1 MVYFSALFDVGQ
13 AITHAFRTLAGII
26 ATLIYDGVAWAY
38 DLFTYI
44 ARAEILDN
52 DFVNEIYR
60 KVGLILGLFMTF
72 KLIFT
77 LIQSLIDPNK
87 FSDNQKGF
95 GPVIVRCIVSIVLL
109 GVTPTIF
116 REAFEIQNLIVGNEN
131 SDNVIYKL
139 IVGTVPSNDA
149 SSFGKVLSTE
159 MFFSF
164 YQDEVS
170 PFINNTSI
178 NWDEIGEVDIDELNS
193 VDNIKKTILE
203 GRSFSYARSYLGVQ
217 TNRTYV
223 IEFDELFCIAVG
235 AVLFYLLII
244 YCIQTAIRV
253 FQLAYLQLI
262 APVPI
267 LSYISNPDGA
277 FKKWIKQ
284 CTTTFLDLFIRLA
297 IIYFVVALSSEIFD
311 QLNNANSIL
320 MLSLRDAS
328 SSLIT
333 WVKVFLIIG
342 LLLFA
347 KKVPELLK
355 DLFPNL
361 GGGAASLSMGLQSPK
376 KLWQDTLSKTPVGW
390 AAGLG
395 KTAIGY
401 MDRKIHHLPKPRS
414 KVGQWVDKVAP
425 GHAEMLKNKRQAI
438 ETLNVNQRN
447 EKLGR
452 ELYKKYG
459 DKLPAGAF
467 KHTEYQATYTALNEA
482 GKSSKQANDEYRR
495 EYENYQRAYR
505 SGDRE
510 AIRVAESRLKT
521 AEANKKAM
529 EGKLELA
536 QKNHD
541 ANKKRYT
548 RDAEVESRYNYYK
561 KTHQQLKNYDDEEYN
576 YDANRSNSSPTSPEP
591 RTVRPEPVP
600 PQQVYSPGQVTNSG
614 IEIAM
619 GSRPRPSE
627 PNSGPSG
634 MTPQQE
640 YDDLVKRYDAE
651 GDAQKKAEIKKQ
663 IEDFERKH

>member
-401 MDRKIHHLPKPRS
+401 MDRKIHHLPKPRR
-414 KVGQWVDKVAP
+414 KVGQWIDKLAP

-438 ETLNVNQRN
+438 ETLNANQRN
-447 EKLGR
+447 EKDGR
-452 ELYKKYG
+452 KLYEKYG

-467 KHTEYQATYTALNEA
+467 KHREYQATYTALNEA
-482 GKSSKQANDEYRR
+482 SKSSKQANDEYRS

-561 KTHQQLKNYDDEEYN
+561 KTHQQLKNYEDEEYN

-614 IEIAM
+614 VEIAM